1 MKKKEELNNLFLK
14 WKEEQRKEKDAI
26 TIPFNKVDKASF
38 TYDGFVFEEK
48 DNTVL
53 YILKESNLINGTKAN
68 DEFWFKEIYKEQN
81 NRNIITRRIE
91 KMQEYICLNIPNISN
106 RDISYMNINKRGG
119 FTKSDEDAM
128 YNYYEKYKEKYIWE
142 EIKIINPIIII
153 YCAKDKKIYEDLVK
167 NIKVKYIIKMD
178 HPSNYYISDK
188 KYMEKFKE
196 RFNKKYLEYKRNY

>member
-91 KMQEYICLNIPNISN
+91 KMQKYICLNIPNISN

-119 FTKSDEDAM
+119 FTKNDEDTM
-128 YNYYEKYKEKYIWE
+128 YNYYERYKEKYILE

-153 YCAKDKKIYEDLVK
+153 YCAKDQKIYEDLVK
-167 NIKVKYIIKMD
+167 NIKVKYIINMD

-196 RFNKKYLEYKRNY
+196 RFNKVIVEN

>member
-14 WKEEQRKEKDAI
+14 WKEEQRKEKDTI

-128 YNYYEKYKEKYIWE
+128 YNYYERYKEKYIWE

-153 YCAKDKKIYEDLVK
+153 YCAKYKKIYEDLVK
-167 NIKVKYIIKMD
+167 NINVKCIINMD

>member
-14 WKEEQRKEKDAI
+14 WKEEQRKEKDTI

-128 YNYYEKYKEKYIWE
+128 YNYYERYKEKYIWE

-167 NIKVKYIIKMD
+167 NINVKCIINMD

>member
-91 KMQEYICLNIPNISN
+91 KMQKYICLNIPNISN

-128 YNYYEKYKEKYIWE
+128 YNYYERYKEKYIWE

-167 NIKVKYIIKMD
+167 NINVKCIINMD